1 MNQELKNCWGGEENS
16 VDLALC
22 SFHFTHNKHHALKKQ
37 KTVSHMENILQDLIL
52 FGLNF
57 ELETLDLLWMKNE
70 HEYCKGISNTTFV
83 HKSTNLKK
91 EVIFISI
98 IIIIII

>member
-1 MNQELKNCWGGEENS
+1 MNIIWIIKILKTLNQELKNCWGGEGNS

-37 KTVSHMENILQDLIL
+37 KTVSHMENILQGFIL

-57 ELETLDLLWMKNE
+57 KLETLDLLWMKNE
-70 HEYCKGISNTTFV
+70 QQYCFRYFEYDIGP
-83 HKSTNLKK
+83 
-91 EVIFISI
+91 
-98 IIIIII
+98 

>member
-1 MNQELKNCWGGEENS
+1 MYIIQDIKNFESRTQKLLGRRRNS

-37 KTVSHMENILQDLIL
+37 KTVSHMENILQGFIL

-57 ELETLDLLWMKNE
+57 KLETLDLLWMKNE
-70 HEYCKGISNTTFV
+70 HQYC
-83 HKSTNLKK
+83 
-91 EVIFISI
+91 
-98 IIIIII
+98 